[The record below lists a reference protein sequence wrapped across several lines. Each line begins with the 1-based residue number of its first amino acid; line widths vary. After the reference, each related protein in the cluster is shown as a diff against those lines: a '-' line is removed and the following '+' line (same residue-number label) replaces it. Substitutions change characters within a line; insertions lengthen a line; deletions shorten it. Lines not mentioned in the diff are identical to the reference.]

1 MESSQLDRYSQWCEF
16 ESSGRGT
23 PKLYRENRREKARVI
38 KVRGA
43 RGLKQ
48 AKLNKTKEA
57 MTSYYKTNT
66 KDLATLRDN
75 FPKMKEDLDTE
86 LKQIVANLK
95 EE

>member
-1 MESSQLDRYSQWCEF
+1 
-16 ESSGRGT
+16 
-23 PKLYRENRREKARVI
+23 
-38 KVRGA
+38 
-43 RGLKQ
+43 
-48 AKLNKTKEA
+48 

-75 FPKMKEDLDTE
+75 FPKMKEDLDAE